1 MTRSSAS
8 GRSTALPLSGVL
20 DVASALDLQRALLPL
35 AEPNTDLRLGCAAAS
50 ELDASAVQLLL
61 ALERALVRGG
71 GSLCLEEVSPEVRAA
86 LTRAG
91 VARLIATSDEERP

>member
-8 GRSTALPLSGVL
+8 GRRLDFPLSGVL
-20 DVASALDLQRALLPL
+20 DVASALELQRALIPL
-35 AEPNTDLRLGCAAAS
+35 AEKDSALRLRCGAVS
-50 ELDASAVQLLL
+50 EVDASAVQLLI
-61 ALERALVRGG
+61 ALERALLRGG

-91 VARLIATSDEERP
+91 VARLIATGEEERS